1 MLNSY
6 NYILSKQE
14 RHSTSDRID
23 RIWFKTEEEIQIFS
37 DLKKVFFPKSKRIT
51 RKGIASLTKPSH
63 IFSERS

>member
-1 MLNSY
+1 MWNSH

-23 RIWFKTEEEIQIFS
+23 WIWFKTWEEIEIFS

-51 RKGIASLTKPSH
+51 TKGIGSPTKLSQ